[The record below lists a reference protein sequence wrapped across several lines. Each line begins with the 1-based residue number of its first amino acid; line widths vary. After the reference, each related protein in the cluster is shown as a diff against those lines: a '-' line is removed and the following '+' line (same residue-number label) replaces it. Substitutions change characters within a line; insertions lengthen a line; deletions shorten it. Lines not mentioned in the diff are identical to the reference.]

1 VVAGR
6 YAQVPFQPGAE
17 AIKRDWKPPLGQVRA
32 TQTVAPGFLLA
43 AMRVSY
49 QKGEPIRRR
58 TTSRGDSRSL
68 RAFPRI
74 YFGKDAMNPVTE
86 QTRHTA
92 FQETLVS
99 ARRTMLM
106 SEILKIAADSFGASK
121 TRFALTAL
129 GMVIG
134 TASVILV
141 VTIGLT
147 GRQYILQLLQK
158 IGTNQVEVEYAGGGA
173 TPAERAR
180 YTDYLTL
187 DDMDAVDRQ
196 VPGIMYSSPVLEM
209 HNRIS
214 FPGGIQKD
222 TVVLGVNPQYQFIRN
237 LIVTDGRFFD
247 HTDDSMHTKCAVVTT
262 LFARERYG
270 STDAAVGRTFQILG
284 IPFTIIGVFKE
295 SVSDF
300 GMSEIA
306 DETILV
312 PYSVARY
319 FTGTERVNQIYFSMQ
334 SMDEV
339 NDASNEIIRVISH
352 RHRKNSI
359 YKPYTLTDLL
369 VTADKISI
377 ALTAMLVLVAAVT
390 LAVGG
395 VGIMNIMLANVRS
408 RIREIGIRKALGA
421 TYREIK
427 LQFLTEAVLISLIGG
442 IVGSLFGFLVPLSIR
457 FFSGYDFPIS
467 WLSVLI
473 ALAAATMVGV
483 VFGTVPATRAAQLDP
498 VDALKYE

>member
-1 VVAGR
+1 
-6 YAQVPFQPGAE
+6 
-17 AIKRDWKPPLGQVRA
+17 
-32 TQTVAPGFLLA
+32 LLN
-43 AMRVSY
+43 
-49 QKGEPIRRR
+49 KE
-58 TTSRGDSRSL
+58 T
-68 RAFPRI
+68 
-74 YFGKDAMNPVTE
+74 MNPVSE
-86 QTRHTA
+86 QTREQARLKA
-92 FQETLVS
+92 FQETLLS
-99 ARRTMLM
+99 ARQTMML
-106 SEILKIAADSFGASK
+106 SEILKIAADSFRASK
-121 TRFALTAL
+121 MRFALTAL

-147 GRQYILQLLQK
+147 GKQYTLELLQK

-180 YTDYLTL
+180 YTDYLTQ
-187 DDMDAVDRQ
+187 DDEKAVDQQ

-209 HNRIS
+209 HNSLS
-214 FPGGIQKD
+214 FPGGIRKD
-222 TVVLGVNPQYQFIRN
+222 TTVLGVNSQYQFIRN
-237 LIVTDGRFFD
+237 LVVTDGRFFD
-247 HTDDSMHTKCAVVTT
+247 EMDVTTHIHCAVVS
-262 LFARERYG
+262 LFFARERYG
-270 STDAAVGRTFQILG
+270 SSDEAIGQTFQILG
-284 IPFTIIGVFKE
+284 IPFTIVGVFKE

-300 GMSEIA
+300 GMSEIT

-312 PYSVARY
+312 PYTVARY
-319 FTGTERVNQIYFSMQ
+319 FSGTDRVNQIYFSMQ

-339 NDASNEIIRVISH
+339 NDAAKEIVRVIDL

-359 YKPYTLTDLL
+359 YKTQTLTDLL
-369 VTADKISI
+369 VTAAKIAD

-395 VGIMNIMLANVRS
+395 VGIMNIMLANVRA

-427 LQFLTEAVLISLIGG
+427 LQFLTEAVLISLTGG
-442 IVGSLFGFLVPLSIR
+442 VVGSIAGLALPLSVR
-457 FFSGYDFPIS
+457 LFTDYEFPIS

-473 ALAAATMVGV
+473 AMAAATVVGV
-483 VFGTVPATRAAQLDP
+483 VFGTVPATRAAQMDP